1 MADSLIK
8 PQDRFWNDLVAIF
21 DADLDSPLVLS
32 LLVLYVVCFLDVTT
46 TSMILSHGG
55 AELNP
60 LMDFFPGSPF
70 MHLLLKWL
78 VVFFIFITASYC
90 EQKIRM
96 SGMIIMG
103 VIILWFLIVVI
114 HNVVVYLTFLYP
126 AI

>member
-60 LMDFFPGSPF
+60 LMDFFARLTVHASPAEMAGSFFHIHYSIVLRTENP
-70 MHLLLKWL
+70 HVRNDHYGGYNP
-78 VVFFIFITASYC
+78 VVPDRCNS
-90 EQKIRM
+90 
-96 SGMIIMG
+96 
-103 VIILWFLIVVI
+103 
-114 HNVVVYLTFLYP
+114 
-126 AI
+126 

>member
-55 AELNP
+55 
-60 LMDFFPGSPF
+60 
-70 MHLLLKWL
+70 
-78 VVFFIFITASYC
+78 V
-90 EQKIRM
+90 
-96 SGMIIMG
+96 
-103 VIILWFLIVVI
+103 
-114 HNVVVYLTFLYP
+114 
-126 AI
+126 